1 MGTFILKRNEQMVPS
16 FPIGRLKRLEDNAG
30 TGGGAAADFV
40 DNEVV
45 SGSGTSFTLANAPI
59 AGSVKLHGRGQ
70 RLKVTTDY
78 SITGSAI
85 TTVDSWA
92 AGDLIAD
99 YRK

>member
-1 MGTFILKRNEQMVPS
+1 MSDVDIEGIVVGQGIQWDGTRWIPLTIS
-16 FPIGRLKRLEDNAG
+16 SSGG
-30 TGGGAAADFV
+30 TATDFV